1 MQTRS
6 KKPRTR
12 SAPTKDVD
20 KPSQHERFKEMA
32 RELGADESPDALD
45 RAFARIDPK
54 KPHKKPKDQK

>member
-12 SAPTKDVD
+12 SAPTKDVS
-20 KPSQHERFKEMA
+20 KSSQHERFKEMA

-45 RAFARIDPK
+45 RAFAKLNPK
-54 KPHKKPKDQK
+54 RKVLRSKGSK